1 VFCLCFFGL
10 LCCKSCGF
18 GLFHIVPSVLEG
30 VFVCFLRLVFLASEF
45 VFLYLEIVFQFVF
58 FLECKLRVVQ

>member
-1 VFCLCFFGL
+1 
-10 LCCKSCGF
+10 
-18 GLFHIVPSVLEG
+18 VPSVLEG

-58 FLECKLRVVQ
+58 FLECKLRVVQLNILFKKKIKKKKEYFDDG